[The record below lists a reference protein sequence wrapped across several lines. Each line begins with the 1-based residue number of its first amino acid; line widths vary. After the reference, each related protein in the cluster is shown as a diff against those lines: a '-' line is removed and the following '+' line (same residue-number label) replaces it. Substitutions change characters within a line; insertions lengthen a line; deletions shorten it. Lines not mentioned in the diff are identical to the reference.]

1 MNIDLIKI
9 LNNFDSISL
18 NQLGNA
24 KLMDR
29 TDTKFI
35 FHYNELPSILNDLK
49 LHYKCLEIDGVINST
64 YETLYFDTANNHQY
78 IQHQNGKA
86 NRYKIRFRNYVESKL
101 SYLEIKFKSNK
112 ERTIKTR
119 IKSTLED
126 NLTEIQKKFI
136 ETNSNLNPELLM
148 PKVWI
153 NYKRICLVNK
163 TSNERLTLDTNLEII
178 FGNKSILLDNLVIAE
193 VKREGKNPS
202 PFIETVKKHSVREGG
217 ISKYCLGIALTNKNI
232 KTNRFKEKLI
242 KIKRI
247 QNDARY
253 TFNNL

>member
-49 LHYKCLEIDGVINST
+49 LHYKCLEIEGVINST
-64 YETLYFDTANNHQY
+64 YETLYFDTINNLQY
-78 IQHQNGKA
+78 IQHHNGKA
-86 NRYKIRFRNYVESKL
+86 NRYKIRFRNYIESKIG
-101 SYLEIKFKSNK
+101 YLEIKLKSNK
-112 ERTIKTR
+112 DRTIKTR
-119 IKSTLED
+119 IKSKLED
-126 NLTEIQKKFI
+126 SLTETQKIFI
-136 ETNSNLNPELLM
+136 ESNSNLNPELLI

-153 NYKRICLVNK
+153 NYKRICLVSK

-178 FGNKSILLDNLVIAE
+178 NGSKNILLDKLVIAE
-193 VKREGKNPS
+193 VKREEASGLEVLAS
-202 PFIETVKKHSVREGG
+202 SQSGQQSQERHREGVVAWADCSAG
-217 ISKYCLGIALTNKNI
+217 GCEHCADGRAE
-232 KTNRFKEKLI
+232 RVVPG
-242 KIKRI
+242 RHAVPA
-247 QNDARY
+247 DG
-253 TFNNL
+253 

>member
-1 MNIDLIKI
+1 VNIDLIKI

-49 LHYKCLEIDGVINST
+49 LHYKCLEIEGVINST
-64 YETLYFDTANNHQY
+64 YETLYFDTINNLQY
-78 IQHQNGKA
+78 IQHHNGKA
-86 NRYKIRFRNYVESKL
+86 NRYKIRFRNYIESKIG
-101 SYLEIKFKSNK
+101 YLEIKLKSNK
-112 ERTIKTR
+112 DRTIKTR
-119 IKSTLED
+119 IKSKLED
-126 NLTEIQKKFI
+126 SLTETQKIFI
-136 ETNSNLNPELLM
+136 ESNSNLNPELLI

-153 NYKRICLVNK
+153 NYKRICLVSK

-178 FGNKSILLDNLVIAE
+178 NGSKNILLDKLVIAE
-193 VKREGKNPS
+193 VKREGKNHS
-202 PFIETVKKHSVREGG
+202 HFIDTVKRHSVREGG
-217 ISKYCLGIALTNKNI
+217 ISKYCLGIALTTKNI

-242 KIKRI
+242 KINTI
-247 QNDARY
+247 QNDARN
-253 TFNNL
+253 TINNL